1 MLGTFF
7 LRTFRFKQA
16 VYIYK
21 YIPRPSTC
29 TNAIL
34 VGYLGTDF
42 TPTDDP
48 LTMTNHPY
56 NHPTPPQTKI
66 EVRNFQDMF
75 YFIICLSFRCFIYI
89 YIYIYNHMAFASPSC
104 TSISKRCAQGQR
116 VLEIVQRVGC
126 PTCSL
131 MSSKLHSNMWHRNIY
146 ICQLLIHCSMICVFL
161 SQYDNNISLYIIATY
176 YSNDMIILIV
186 TYRMYRSCLALDI

>member
-1 MLGTFF
+1 M
-7 LRTFRFKQA
+7 
-16 VYIYK
+16 
-21 YIPRPSTC
+21 
-29 TNAIL
+29 
-34 VGYLGTDF
+34 GYLGTDF

-75 YFIICLSFRCFIYI
+75 YFIICLSFSLFH
-89 YIYIYNHMAFASPSC
+89 IYIYNHMAFASPSC

-131 MSSKLHSNMWHRNIY
+131 MSSKLHSNMWHTNIY
-146 ICQLLIHCSMICVFL
+146 IYIYVNFLFIAPWFVFFL
-161 SQYDNNISLYIIATY
+161 SQYDNNISLYIIVTY

-186 TYRMYRSCLALDI
+186 TYRMYRSCLAPDI